1 MKKNKKL
8 RFWLSLIPLLI
19 FPISLYFA
27 DYFKEDLVLSHLFLD
42 VGAIIFIVFLIWSA
56 MLYRDMVAY
65 LNFRGYFSLK
75 AKSKEEMH
83 DIVKNYVNQNGYE
96 KVTRYKKADVYI
108 KNEDRIINIIA
119 LVFDKQSTNDIFY
132 SLYNK
137 CAGMEEKKRN
147 KRYNVVVVACG
158 DIKKKKGAF
167 SYGGNVSKLGIT
179 VLDFNFEEGKVFLD
193 TGTITYNKHL
203 RQHIKKVFD
212 EAILFD

>member
-27 DYFKEDLVLSHLFLD
+27 NYFKEDLVLSHLFLD
-42 VGAIIFIVFLIWSA
+42 GGGIIFIGFLIWAS

-83 DIVKNYVNQNGYE
+83 DIVKNYVNQNGYK

-119 LVFDKQSTNDIFY
+119 LVFDNQST
-132 SLYNK
+132 
-137 CAGMEEKKRN
+137 KKRN
-147 KRYNVVVVACG
+147 NRYNVIVVACG